1 MLLSV
6 AKSFPNFRNPVDYST
21 PSSGVNHHFLEF
33 TQTQLHWVYD
43 VIQPTHTCR
52 LLLLLPSIFPGF
64 RVLSNELTLCIRWLM
79 YWVWASASI
88 LPMNT
93 QGWFSLGLTV
103 LIFLLSRG
111 LPRVFS
117 ITTIQKHQFF
127 GAQPSLWS
135 KSFIHS
141 LIAQL
146 VKNTPAMQEILV
158 QFLGQED
165 LLEKG

>member
-52 LLLLLPSIFPGF
+52 FLLLLPSIFPGF

-93 QGWFSLGLTV
+93 QGWFSLGLTG
-103 LIFLLSRG
+103 LISLLSKG
-111 LPRVFS
+111 LSRVFS
-117 ITTIQKHQFF
+117 RTTIWMHQFYSF
-127 GAQPSLWS
+127 YTWAQQ
-135 KSFIHS
+135 H
-141 LIAQL
+141 IA
-146 VKNTPAMQEILV
+146 TE
-158 QFLGQED
+158 
-165 LLEKG
+165 